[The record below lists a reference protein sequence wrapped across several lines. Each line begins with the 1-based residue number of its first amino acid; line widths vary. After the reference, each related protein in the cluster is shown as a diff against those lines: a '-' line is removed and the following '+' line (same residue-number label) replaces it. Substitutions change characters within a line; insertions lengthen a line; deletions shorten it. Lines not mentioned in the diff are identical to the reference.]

1 MKENLMIIF
10 GGESVEHD
18 ISVITALQIMRYVPK
33 SYNVVPVYVEKNGNW
48 CVAENL
54 CEVDTFIDFEKNV
67 KKKRDVLL
75 RCDDDN
81 LYIKKAFAFK
91 PYAKIGAVLMCLH
104 GGDGENGNIAGLL
117 SMCKIPFT
125 SSNHCSSAIC
135 MDKIFT
141 KDILSKHDIKNV
153 PYFFISNR
161 DNEKDI
167 LKKIKS
173 LSFPVIVKPANLG
186 SSVAIG
192 IAKNLEQF
200 WEQVKVAFMYD
211 ERVLVEKF
219 LGGADEY
226 NCGCFYGDEKLFT
239 SKVTKVE
246 KGEFFTFE
254 EKYLE
259 KDVKTPQ
266 KTQKNIEKQIKQLTK
281 HIYNL
286 LNCDGVVR
294 IDYLVFEDELYVN
307 EINTIPGSL
316 ALHLFSGV
324 SKKEII
330 EFLIKNAKE
339 KNEQK
344 KRLNFSFES
353 EALKMY
359 KEASKTSKR
368 K

>member
-18 ISVITALQIMRYVPK
+18 ISIITALQIMRYVSK
-33 SYNVVPVYVEKNGNW
+33 KYNVIPVYVERNGNW

-54 CEVDTFIDFEKNV
+54 CEVDTFIDFDKNV
-67 KKKRDVLL
+67 KKKKEVLL
-75 RCDDDN
+75 KCGDDR
-81 LYIKKAFAFK
+81 LYIKKMGGFK
-91 PYAKIGAVLMCLH
+91 PYVKIETALMCLH
-104 GGDGENGNIAGLL
+104 GGDGENGNIAGVL

-141 KDILSKHDIKNV
+141 KDILSNYDIKNV
-153 PYFFISNR
+153 PYFSISNS
-161 DNEKDI
+161 DEEKNI
-167 LKKIKS
+167 LKKIKT

-192 IAKNLEQF
+192 IARNLEQF
-200 WEQVKVAFMYD
+200 WEQVKIAFMYD

-219 LGGADEY
+219 LDGADEY
-226 NCGCFYGDEKLFT
+226 NCGCFNRDGKIIT

-246 KGEFFTFE
+246 KSEIFTFE

-259 KDVKTPQ
+259 NDVKKPQ

-281 HIYNL
+281 QIYDL

-316 ALHLFSGV
+316 ALHLFSGI

-330 EFLIKNAKE
+330 EFLIQNAKE

-344 KRLNFSFES
+344 KRLNFSFKS
-353 EALKMY
+353 EALKIY
-359 KEASKTSKR
+359 KETIKTSKR